1 MAVCS
6 QTNEPPRKKRKHK
19 SRILEWAREYKN
31 YVVELDMPSSDSEF
45 DQRWD
50 QQFPHNVTFVNL
62 VGKKSSFKILNTIDD
77 RSDML
82 AKVRQLGKFNTTK
95 SCDWSRLR
103 QLLEQ
108 AKYTRP
114 EKNTAGSPWKC
125 TEEVILDEGDPLELV
140 WDLLA
145 NAFMSDFMNG
155 DIKKFLHHIC
165 DYIIKILPAPD
176 LLVDEPFPTSITN
189 SVVRTATHT
198 APWQQQEELG
208 SPHSSELSL
217 PSQKPGIV
225 VPDVVI
231 YHKYEQLFILNVE
244 CKRSADNFD
253 LGVVHCMKQML
264 SQMHGQKFH
273 FGIVLSPI
281 KWHLMVLLKN
291 HDTMDV
297 WQTRESLVTLNQA
310 NPDHVFNIGNFIQ
323 LLDWMYNIIAF
334 HISD

>member
-1 MAVCS
+1 MSKGTTIKEALQKFEEKKGEKAAEAVNVDLYAQIPPIEKMDASLSTLACCEKLS
-6 QTNEPPRKKRKHK
+6 LSTNNIEKIANLNGLSNPLEETATAAGNYRDQVSAKLLKLKK
-19 SRILEWAREYKN
+19 
-31 YVVELDMPSSDSEF
+31 LD
-45 DQRWD
+45 
-50 QQFPHNVTFVNL
+50 
-62 VGKKSSFKILNTIDD
+62 
-77 RSDML
+77 
-82 AKVRQLGKFNTTK
+82 
-95 SCDWSRLR
+95 
-103 QLLEQ
+103 
-108 AKYTRP
+108 
-114 EKNTAGSPWKC
+114 
-125 TEEVILDEGDPLELV
+125 DPLELV